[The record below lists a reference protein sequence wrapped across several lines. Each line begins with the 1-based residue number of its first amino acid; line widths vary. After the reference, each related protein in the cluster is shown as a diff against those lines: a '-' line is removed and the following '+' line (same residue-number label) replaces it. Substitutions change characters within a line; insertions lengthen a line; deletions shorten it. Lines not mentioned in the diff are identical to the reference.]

1 MPTETRKQLEHA
13 IQEQTEY
20 FAKVVKP
27 ELDALESTILPHQRM
42 DRISSRVR
50 EKYEALCQQVDQLK
64 RQGADKL
71 DAVLSTD
78 EQRLLEMVP
87 LLDEACR
94 LEREL
99 SLLLPGV
106 AEFRPDDTV
115 QAVTDSRIYK
125 RAVRLHEITDEL
137 LRLVEM
143 ATGPKDETHDKLYRA
158 ISEAGDIANDLIER
172 NPIRDTVFW
181 QLEADAAVLEEYLE
195 RNRRKLRDLGRRA
208 HIALY
213 DTSAT

>member
-1 MPTETRKQLEHA
+1 MPSETREQLQQAVRKQS
-13 IQEQTEY
+13 EY
-20 FAKVVKP
+20 FAKVIKP
-27 ELDALESTILPHQRM
+27 ALAALEESILPHERM
-42 DRISSRVR
+42 ERIDSRVR
-50 EKYEALCQQVDQLK
+50 QQYEALCKQVDDLK

-87 LLDEACR
+87 LFDEACR

-125 RAVRLHEITDEL
+125 RAERLHEITEEL
-137 LRLVEM
+137 LRLLQM
-143 ATGPKDETHDKLYRA
+143 STGSKDKMYDKLHLA
-158 ISEAGDIANDLIER
+158 ISEAGEIANDLIDN
-172 NPIRDTVFW
+172 NPVRDTVFW
-181 QLEADAAVLEEYLE
+181 QLEADASVLEEYLS
-195 RNRRKLRDLGRRA
+195 RNRCKLRDLA
-208 HIALY
+208 KKADLSQY
-213 DTSAT
+213 DSTTI